1 MVILHGA
8 EGADHVPVLPEI
20 GKQQFVHRSVPEE
33 REEPQA
39 DGVAHAGLAGIEGVV
54 KAVHGGEHL
63 GSMLAENQAGLG
75 DLHAVGVPDEQF
87 FPQLLF
93 DGAQL
98 MGQRRLRD
106 EQVACSVRQVLVFR
120 NGKNVLQMFNFHFQI
135 ILSNLLIP
143 RIYYRTIWENF
154 KECTGRLFIKTIY
167 IVMRATDRAI
177 TAVVIVIKT
186 KHFHLLL

>member
-20 GKQQFVHRSVPEE
+20 GKQQLVHGGVPEE
-33 REEPQA
+33 GEEPQA
-39 DGVAHAGLAGIEGVV
+39 DGMAHAGFAGVEGVV
-54 KAVHGGEHL
+54 ETVHGGEHL
-63 GSMLAENQAGLG
+63 GGVLTENQAGLG
-75 DLHAVGVPDEQF
+75 DFHAVSAPDEEF
-87 FPQLLF
+87 FPQFFL
-93 DGAQL
+93 DGVQL

-143 RIYYRTIWENF
+143 RIYYRIIWRYF
-154 KECTGRLFIKTIY
+154 KESTGLFVHKNNLY
-167 IVMRATDRAI
+167 RYEGVR
-177 TAVVIVIKT
+177 
-186 KHFHLLL
+186 